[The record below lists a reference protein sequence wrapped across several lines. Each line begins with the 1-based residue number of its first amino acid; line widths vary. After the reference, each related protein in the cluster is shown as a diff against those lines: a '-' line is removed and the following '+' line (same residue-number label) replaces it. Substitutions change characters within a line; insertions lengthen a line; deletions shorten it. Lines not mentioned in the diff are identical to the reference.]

1 MSLSECPVGEAPIQ
15 AMALGQHD
23 RRAACSG
30 SGQPGAL
37 TAYFLRAVAGS
48 DTNRKIHQPQ
58 VLKRPATGRT
68 VTVRRRLRPL
78 ERAVGQYRAWT
89 RTAVLDIP
97 DRVIVWIK
105 VVGGID

>member
-1 MSLSECPVGEAPIQ
+1 V
-15 AMALGQHD
+15 
-23 RRAACSG
+23 
-30 SGQPGAL
+30 
-37 TAYFLRAVAGS
+37 LR
-48 DTNRKIHQPQ
+48 
-58 VLKRPATGRT
+58 RPATGRT

-89 RTAVLDIP
+89 RTAVLDFP